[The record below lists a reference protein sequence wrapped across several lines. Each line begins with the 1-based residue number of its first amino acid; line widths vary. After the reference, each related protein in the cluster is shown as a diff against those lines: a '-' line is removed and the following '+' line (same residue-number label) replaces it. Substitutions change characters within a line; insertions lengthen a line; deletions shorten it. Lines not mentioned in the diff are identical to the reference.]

1 MEKAVSAEE
10 IALGNQEHISRVK
23 GSRTNTRTFADSAFL
38 QVVVLLL
45 SVAVQS
51 KNNEAII
58 GAITSLDYEAQ
69 RDIMFFIESTLAKV
83 KSHAIVA
90 GTFTSGR
97 FPIPT

>member
-23 GSRTNTRTFADSAFL
+23 GSRTNTSFADSAFL